1 MTTRREFIN
10 QLGLITSGALLA
22 QSDLLA
28 SNVVKMPTQIGIQL
42 YTLRDNLDKDVKGT
56 IQQLGK
62 IGFNHVE
69 TYFGY
74 KGGGT
79 DSFWGLKPKELKT
92 LLDANKLKT
101 HSGHYQLNDF
111 LTPGNGNADALQ
123 YQLDIAAE
131 LGQSYLIVPI
141 PPFGL
146 WDKMDTSI
154 YKFMAEQLNKAG
166 EVAKKSGIKLGYHNH
181 FWEFKKLSDGN
192 VGYEI
197 LLNETD
203 PNLVCFELDLF
214 WATKA
219 GQDPVSIFHKY
230 PKRIVMWHV
239 KDIDKSKAGSVY
251 ATPEGQ
257 NAGVMDILKDVKFAE
272 VGSGAMDF
280 KTIFKHNNDVKYIF
294 VEQDQIYMPNKL
306 DSVAQS
312 YNYIKK
318 SLLK

>member
-1 MTTRREFIN
+1 MITRRNFIN
-10 QLGLITSGALLA
+10 QLGLISSGTLLV

-28 SNVVKMPTQIGIQL
+28 INAAKMPTQIGIQL
-42 YTLRDNLDKDVKGT
+42 YTLRDNLDKDVKDT

-74 KGGGT
+74 QGGGK

-92 LLDANKLKT
+92 LLTDNKLAT

-111 LTPGNGNADALQ
+111 LTPGNGNSDALQ

-166 EVAKKSGIKLGYHNH
+166 EVATKSGIQLGYHNH

-192 VGYEI
+192 VGYDI

-214 WATKA
+214 WAAKA
-219 GQDPVSIFHKY
+219 GQNPVSLFDKH
-230 PKRIVMWHV
+230 PKRFELWHV
-239 KDIDKSKAGSVY
+239 KDIDKSKAESVY

-257 NAGVMDILKDVKFAE
+257 NAGVMDILKEVRFAE

-280 KTIFKHNNDVKYIF
+280 KDIFKHNQDVKYIF
-294 VEQDQIYMPNKL
+294 VEQDQIYMSNKF

>member
-1 MTTRREFIN
+1 MITRRNFIN
-10 QLGLITSGALLA
+10 QLGLISSGALLV

-28 SNVVKMPTQIGIQL
+28 INTTKMPTQIGIQL
-42 YTLRDNLDKDVKGT
+42 YTLRDNLDKDVKDT

-74 KGGGT
+74 QGGGK
-79 DSFWGLKPKELKT
+79 DNFWGLKPKELKT
-92 LLDANKLKT
+92 LLTDNKLAT

-111 LTPGNGNADALQ
+111 LTPGNGNSDALQ

-166 EVAKKSGIKLGYHNH
+166 EVAKKSGIQLGYHNH

-192 VGYEI
+192 VGYDI

-214 WATKA
+214 WAAKA
-219 GQDPVSIFHKY
+219 GQNPVSLFEKH
-230 PKRIVMWHV
+230 PKRFELWHV
-239 KDIDKSKAGSVY
+239 KDIDKSKAESVY

-280 KTIFKHNNDVKYIF
+280 KDIFKHNQDVKYIF
-294 VEQDQIYMPNKL
+294 VEQDQIYMSNKF